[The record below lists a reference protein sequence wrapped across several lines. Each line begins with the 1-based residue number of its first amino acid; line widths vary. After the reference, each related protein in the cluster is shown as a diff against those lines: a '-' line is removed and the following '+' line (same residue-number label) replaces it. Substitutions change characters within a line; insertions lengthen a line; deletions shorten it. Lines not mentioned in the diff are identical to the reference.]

1 MERSLCIS
9 RQSNVRSILLR
20 ETMKIIIT
28 LIASILMTMV
38 AYSQFNTPPQQNLP
52 YGTIRKLPV
61 MVTCGSVENLN
72 AKLAQYKEIPMV
84 EGSAALEVPN
94 AGMLQGGMRLYMN
107 PQTKT
112 FTYMFYLQPPMVP
125 NPLGIEACIQ
135 SAGKNIVPASST
147 Q

>member
-1 MERSLCIS
+1 
-9 RQSNVRSILLR
+9 
-20 ETMKIIIT
+20 
-28 LIASILMTMV
+28 MTMV